1 MKSSRIVLL
10 AVVGVIVVASVIV
23 AGVLFFS
30 EKEQEGILLIN
41 EHEMQGAN
49 VTFFWKGTDQYVT
62 LPLLVVLQEAGCL
75 IEWETPELVYITANE
90 ITYTLDYQSKTL
102 TTEEKSHHH
111 DLLTPAPGTKNYVC
125 SFTDTDVI
133 IDLVTLHSICSW
145 MEIPITVDHDFKQ
158 QTVNITFS

>member
-1 MKSSRIVLL
+1 MKIRRIALFSFICIIVIAFAIISSLL
-10 AVVGVIVVASVIV
+10 
-23 AGVLFFS
+23 LFS
-30 EKEQEGILLIN
+30 EKEKEGTLLIN
-41 EHEMQGAN
+41 EHEIPGTN
-49 VTFFWKGTDQYVT
+49 VTFFQKGTDQYVT

-90 ITYTLDYQSKTL
+90 ITYALDYQSKTL

-133 IDLVTLHSICSW
+133 IDSVTLHSICSW
-145 MEIPITVDHDFKQ
+145 MDIPITVDYDFKQ
-158 QTVNITFS
+158 QTLSITLQ